1 MAITFLSSLILGI
14 IEGLTEFAPVSST
27 AHIIL
32 GSHLLSI
39 ETTTFFEAFSIAIQ
53 TGAILAAVIFFWKQL
68 WRDWSLIAKVI
79 VGFIPTAIAGLLLHS
94 LVSKLFDSTILIAW
108 MLIVG
113 GVVFLFLKPIDTT
126 ETSLSEIS
134 YKEAFL
140 IGCAQI
146 LAIIPGVSRSGATL
160 IGGTLL
166 KIPRTHIVLFSFI
179 LGIPTILGASVV
191 ELRSLPSISIS
202 QWGLIFAG
210 AITAFIVALVTM
222 KFIINFLTKK
232 PLSWFGWYRIVIG
245 ILVLLFVA

>member
-1 MAITFLSSLILGI
+1 MAITFLSSIILGV

-39 ETTTFFEAFSIAIQ
+39 ATTDFFEAFSIAIQ

-68 WRDWSLIAKVI
+68 WKQWSLVGKVI
-79 VGFIPTAIAGLLLHS
+79 IGFIPTAIAGLLLHKIIS
-94 LVSKLFDSTILIAW
+94 QLFDSTALIAW
-108 MLIVG
+108 MLISG
-113 GVVFLFLKPIDTT
+113 GVIFLFLKPVDTVDD
-126 ETSLSEIS
+126 SISNIS

-140 IGCAQI
+140 IGCSQI

-160 IGGTLL
+160 IGGTIL
-166 KIPRTHIVLFSFI
+166 KIPRAHIVLFSFI

-191 ELRSLPSISIS
+191 ELISLPSISIS
-202 QWGLIFAG
+202 QWGLVLFG
-210 AITAFIVALVTM
+210 ATTAFIVALVTM
-222 KFIINFLTKK
+222 KFIINVLTKK
-232 PLSWFGWYRIVIG
+232 PLAWFGWYRIVIG